1 MIPTPLPLPDEATRR
16 AALERM
22 KMAAT
27 GLLVV
32 ALIVFI
38 VAKMNED
45 VYPWLAYVRA
55 TAEASL
61 VGGIADWFAVTALFR
76 HPLGIPIP
84 HTAIMQKQK
93 DRVGKILGNFVQN
106 HFLSRTVL
114 EARLAGI
121 HPAQRAADW
130 MQQEAN
136 RRRLAN

>member
-1 MIPTPLPLPDEATRR
+1 MIPAPLPLPDEATRR

-55 TAEASL
+55 
-61 VGGIADWFAVTALFR
+61 
-76 HPLGIPIP
+76 
-84 HTAIMQKQK
+84 
-93 DRVGKILGNFVQN
+93 
-106 HFLSRTVL
+106 
-114 EARLAGI
+114 
-121 HPAQRAADW
+121 PA
-130 MQQEAN
+130 
-136 RRRLAN
+136 